1 MFRRLLIPGCLLLL
15 IGASFSSAQEGPA
28 GPARGAMR
36 RAAPPGVEI
45 SYSSS
50 RQFTSRAEPRTGWLP
65 HLGSA
70 TNIVRLERSLLAVS
84 CERVKS
90 AVLTSLG
97 LPDQWHDRIAIELHP
112 ARRLDEVIVVHS
124 ILSGAGWSYRVE
136 LPDTLER
143 ERLTAA
149 LVEVVLREIANRKS
163 TGRNVEIPAWLS
175 LGLAR
180 ELLQSATT
188 DLILDPPNQSQRGV
202 SFNPVLRDRQ
212 HADHLAHSRQQ
223 LARRP
228 PLTFTELSWP
238 ADDQLVGDALE
249 SFRSS
254 AQFFL
259 AALLALPGGANDLQH
274 FLELLPSH
282 LNWQISFLK
291 AFQKRFRTSLELE
304 KWWALQVVDFTAREM
319 GETWPPELSW
329 QKFEEI
335 LHTPVEIRTRPEEL
349 PLRTEMSL
357 QTIIAQ
363 WDPARQEGVLEEKV
377 RQLGI
382 LRTRVARDLV
392 PLVDAYRQVL
402 SEFLAA
408 RGPLPNTLA
417 SHNQARQ
424 AAASHGPQTLREL
437 DQLDA
442 RRSQLRQTTIV
453 QTGISGGAKG
463 R

>member
-1 MFRRLLIPGCLLLL
+1 MALLLL
-15 IGASFSSAQEGPA
+15 GSGIANAQEGPA
-28 GPARGAMR
+28 GLP
-36 RAAPPGVEI
+36 RATAKRIPPPGAEI
-45 SYSSS
+45 SSSSS
-50 RQFTSRAEPRTGWLP
+50 RQFTIRAEPRTGWLP
-65 HLGSA
+65 QLGSA
-70 TNIVRLERSLLAVS
+70 TNIARLERSLLAVS
-84 CERVKS
+84 CERVKT
-90 AVLTSLG
+90 ALLARLG
-97 LPDQWHDRIAIELHP
+97 LTDQWHDRIAIELHP
-112 ARRLDEVIVVHS
+112 AWRLDETIVVHS

-180 ELLQSATT
+180 ELLQTATI
-188 DLILDPPNQSQRGV
+188 DIILDPPNQSQRGV

-212 HADHLAHSRQQ
+212 RADHLAHSREQ
-223 LARRP
+223 LARRS

-238 ADDQLVGDALE
+238 GDDQFVGDALE

-254 AQFFL
+254 AQFFVT
-259 AALLALPGGANDLQH
+259 ALLALPDGAADLQR

-282 LNWQISFLK
+282 LNWQISFLN
-291 AFQKRFRTSLELE
+291 AFQKHFRSVLELE

-329 QKFEEI
+329 QKFEEV
-335 LHTPVEIRTRPEEL
+335 LHTLVEVRTRPEEL
-349 PLRTEMSL
+349 PLRTEMPL
-357 QTIIAQ
+357 QTFIAQ
-363 WDPARQEGVLEEKV
+363 WDPVRQEGVLEEKV

-392 PLVDAYRQVL
+392 PLVDDYRQVL
-402 SEFLAA
+402 SDFLAA
-408 RGPLPNTLA
+408 HSAAQNNLA
-417 SHNQARQ
+417 THNQARQ
-424 AAASHGPQTLREL
+424 ATAAHVPQTLRDL

-442 RRSQLRQTTIV
+442 RRRQLRLATIARAANP
-453 QTGISGGAKG
+453 GAAKG